1 MFEINPSFE
10 NTIFW
15 EDSLDKNESDG
26 KLKFPVTFHDEIPK
40 IDEIEDQLTLPQP
53 KKKDKVIKV
62 IEISKKSKSKDKKNK
77 LF

>member
-53 KKKDKVIKV
+53 KKKDKIIRVV
-62 IEISKKSKSKDKKNK
+62 EIGKKSRTKDKNNN

>member
-40 IDEIEDQLTLPQP
+40 IDEIEDQLTLPKP
-53 KKKDKVIKV
+53 KKKDKVIRV
-62 IEISKKSKSKDKKNK
+62 VVISKKSKSKDKNNN

>member
-10 NTIFW
+10 NTILW

-53 KKKDKVIKV
+53 KKKDKIIRVV
-62 IEISKKSKSKDKKNK
+62 EISKKSRSKNKKNN

>member
-40 IDEIEDQLTLPQP
+40 IDEIEDQLTLPKP
-53 KKKDKVIKV
+53 KKKDKVIRV
-62 IEISKKSKSKDKKNK
+62 VDISKKSKSKDKNNN

>member
-15 EDSLDKNESDG
+15 EDSLDKNESGG

-40 IDEIEDQLTLPQP
+40 IDEIEDQLTLPKP
-53 KKKDKVIKV
+53 KKKDKVIRV
-62 IEISKKSKSKDKKNK
+62 VEISKKSKSKDKNNN

>member
-40 IDEIEDQLTLPQP
+40 IDEIEDQLTLPKP

>member
-26 KLKFPVTFHDEIPK
+26 KLKCPVTFHDEIPK

-53 KKKDKVIKV
+53 KKKDKIIRVV
-62 IEISKKSKSKDKKNK
+62 EISKKSRSKGKKNN

>member
-10 NTIFW
+10 NTICW

-26 KLKFPVTFHDEIPK
+26 KLKFPVTFHDEIPM

-62 IEISKKSKSKDKKNK
+62 VEISKKSKSKDKKNN

>member
-26 KLKFPVTFHDEIPK
+26 KLKFPVTFHDEITK

-53 KKKDKVIKV
+53 KKKDKIIRVV
-62 IEISKKSKSKDKKNK
+62 EISKKSRSKGKKNN

>member
-10 NTIFW
+10 NTICW
-15 EDSLDKNESDG
+15 EDSLYKNESDG

-40 IDEIEDQLTLPQP
+40 IDEIEDQLTLPKP
-53 KKKDKVIKV
+53 KKKDKVIRV
-62 IEISKKSKSKDKKNK
+62 VEISKKSKSKDKNNN

>member
-40 IDEIEDQLTLPQP
+40 IDEIEYQLTLPQP

-62 IEISKKSKSKDKKNK
+62 IEISKKSRSKDKKNN

>member
-10 NTIFW
+10 NTICW

-26 KLKFPVTFHDEIPK
+26 KLKFPVTFHDEIPR

-53 KKKDKVIKV
+53 KKKDKIIRVV
-62 IEISKKSKSKDKKNK
+62 EISKKSRSKGKKNN

>member
-40 IDEIEDQLTLPQP
+40 VDEIEDQLTLPQP
-53 KKKDKVIKV
+53 KKKDKVIRV
-62 IEISKKSKSKDKKNK
+62 VEISKKSKSKDKKNN

>member
-26 KLKFPVTFHDEIPK
+26 KLKFPVTFHDEIPN
-40 IDEIEDQLTLPQP
+40 IDEIEDQLTLPKP
-53 KKKDKVIKV
+53 KKKDKVIRV
-62 IEISKKSKSKDKKNK
+62 VEISKKSKSKDKNNN

>member
-62 IEISKKSKSKDKKNK
+62 IEISKKSKSKGKNNN

>member
-26 KLKFPVTFHDEIPK
+26 KLKFPVTFHDEIPRK
-40 IDEIEDQLTLPQP
+40 ISSLFLSRRRRT
-53 KKKDKVIKV
+53 
-62 IEISKKSKSKDKKNK
+62 KSSGW
-77 LF
+77 

>member
-62 IEISKKSKSKDKKNK
+62 IEISKKSKSKDKNNN

>member
-62 IEISKKSKSKDKKNK
+62 VEISKKSKSKDKKNK

>member
-40 IDEIEDQLTLPQP
+40 IDEIKDQLTLPQP
-53 KKKDKVIKV
+53 KKKDKVIRV
-62 IEISKKSKSKDKKNK
+62 VEISMKSKSKDKNNN

>member
-10 NTIFW
+10 NTICW

-26 KLKFPVTFHDEIPK
+26 KLKFPVTFHDEIPR

-62 IEISKKSKSKDKKNK
+62 VEISKKSKSKDKKSK

>member
-10 NTIFW
+10 NTICW

-26 KLKFPVTFHDEIPK
+26 KLKFPVTFHDEIPRV
-40 IDEIEDQLTLPQP
+40 DEIEDQLTLPQP

-62 IEISKKSKSKDKKNK
+62 VEISKKSKSKDKKNK

>member
-26 KLKFPVTFHDEIPK
+26 NLKFPVTFHYEIPR

-62 IEISKKSKSKDKKNK
+62 VEISKKSRSKDKKNN

>member
-40 IDEIEDQLTLPQP
+40 IDEIEDQLTLPPP

>member
-62 IEISKKSKSKDKKNK
+62 IEISKKSRSKDKKNK

>member
-40 IDEIEDQLTLPQP
+40 IDEIEDQLTLTKP
-53 KKKDKVIKV
+53 KKKDKVIRV
-62 IEISKKSKSKDKKNK
+62 VEISKKSKSKDKNNN

>member
-26 KLKFPVTFHDEIPK
+26 KLKFPVTFHDEIPR

-53 KKKDKVIKV
+53 KKKHKVIKV
-62 IEISKKSKSKDKKNK
+62 VEISKKSRSKDKKNN

>member
-10 NTIFW
+10 NTICW

-53 KKKDKVIKV
+53 KKKDKIIRVV
-62 IEISKKSKSKDKKNK
+62 EISKKSRSKGKKNN

>member
-26 KLKFPVTFHDEIPK
+26 KLKFPVTFHDGIPR

-53 KKKDKVIKV
+53 KKKDKIIRVV
-62 IEISKKSKSKDKKNK
+62 EISKKSRSKGKKNN

>member
-62 IEISKKSKSKDKKNK
+62 IEISKKSRSKGKKNN

>member
-40 IDEIEDQLTLPQP
+40 IDEIEDRLTLPQP
-53 KKKDKVIKV
+53 KRKDKVIKV
-62 IEISKKSKSKDKKNK
+62 IEISKKSKSKDKKNN

>member
-26 KLKFPVTFHDEIPK
+26 KFKFPVTFHDEMPK
-40 IDEIEDQLTLPQP
+40 IDEIEEQLILHPP
-53 KKKDKVIKV
+53 KKKDKSIRV
-62 IEISKKSKSKDKKNK
+62 IELGNKSKTKNKKNN

>member
-40 IDEIEDQLTLPQP
+40 IDEIEDQLTLPKP
-53 KKKDKVIKV
+53 KKKDKVIRV
-62 IEISKKSKSKDKKNK
+62 VEISKKSKSKDKNNN

>member
-40 IDEIEDQLTLPQP
+40 IDEIEDQLTLPKP
-53 KKKDKVIKV
+53 KKKDKVIRV
-62 IEISKKSKSKDKKNK
+62 VEISKKSKSKEKNNN

>member
-26 KLKFPVTFHDEIPK
+26 KLKFPVTFHDEIPR

-62 IEISKKSKSKDKKNK
+62 VEISKKSKSKDKKNK

>member
-10 NTIFW
+10 NTICW
-15 EDSLDKNESDG
+15 EDSLDKNEADG
-26 KLKFPVTFHDEIPK
+26 KLKFPVTFHDEIPR

-62 IEISKKSKSKDKKNK
+62 VEISKKSKSKDKKNK

>member
-26 KLKFPVTFHDEIPK
+26 KLKFPVTFHDEIPR

-53 KKKDKVIKV
+53 KKKDKAIKV
-62 IEISKKSKSKDKKNK
+62 VEISKKSRSKDKKNN